1 MDYVVVCPSD
11 PGGFD
16 LLGDDPGSQ
25 LAQNEGSIDFEL
37 EVGERELGERQVDPQ
52 EDFDLC
58 LLVVDQVDFSVGE
71 EVRKEPVVSDA
82 QALFELIQ
90 TLILI
95 IFKIKHFGYNLP

>member
-1 MDYVVVCPSD
+1 LDYVVVCPSD

-71 EVRKEPVVSDA
+71 EVRKESVVSDA

-95 IFKIKHFGYNLP
+95 ILKIKHFGYNLP